1 MPEEQL
7 RAKELFDHHY
17 GNKLQMFREGQLD
30 EYKDYNIALEQEA
43 EWIKQLINL
52 YSSQLSI
59 RDWDALHHLDIIA
72 NNYKDSTII
81 TIVLLFSSKQLN
93 SADSIVKLKY
103 AEYMSHIIIVMKDV
117 LTKEQ
122 LIDAIKKTLLL
133 FDNVIK
139 GQLVVD
145 PGHELNLHQLT
156 DKRSLNIRAK
166 RGIDQLE
173 SISI

>member
-7 RAKELFDHHY
+7 RARAKELFDHHY

-72 NNYKDSTII
+72 NNYKVT
-81 TIVLLFSSKQLN
+81 
-93 SADSIVKLKY
+93 
-103 AEYMSHIIIVMKDV
+103 
-117 LTKEQ
+117 
-122 LIDAIKKTLLL
+122 
-133 FDNVIK
+133 
-139 GQLVVD
+139 
-145 PGHELNLHQLT
+145 
-156 DKRSLNIRAK
+156 
-166 RGIDQLE
+166 
-173 SISI
+173 